1 MLNFFFFLFLCM
13 TFMTWLFT
21 ESLRQSLQC
30 WTLHSR
36 VSFSN
41 HLDKNKQNQEKSKI
55 LCLHACVCACKTE
68 GESLIV
74 AHCYVLIQRASCVS
88 RTEYHCVCLF
98 QRPAH
103 AVAKVWLGRENR
115 REKFDCSTLLFCDPE
130 REGKLCFMDT
140 HTVVW
145 LFQRPARAVAT
156 SLAMS
161 SVRPALCWRGW
172 TREGPGQT
180 CTLFLS

>member
-1 MLNFFFFLFLCM
+1 
-13 TFMTWLFT
+13 MTWLFT
-21 ESLRQSLQC
+21 ESLQQSLQC

-41 HLDKNKQNQEKSKI
+41 HVDKNKQNQEKSKI
-55 LCLHACVCACKTE
+55 LCVHACVCACKTE
-68 GESLIV
+68 GKSLIV
-74 AHCYVLIQRASCVS
+74 AHCYVLIQRARASCVS

-103 AVAKVWLGRENR
+103 TVAKVWLGRENR

-145 LFQRPARAVAT
+145 LFQRPARAVAP

-180 CTLFLS
+180 WTLFLS